1 MLFSLTSLQFTFNC
15 FPDTASE
22 IGAWEVVKSSSVGPN
37 PATLMEA
44 GRLKENIY
52 SYVYR
57 F

>member
-1 MLFSLTSLQFTFNC
+1 MLFSLTPLQFTCNC

-44 GRLKENIY
+44 GHLKENIY